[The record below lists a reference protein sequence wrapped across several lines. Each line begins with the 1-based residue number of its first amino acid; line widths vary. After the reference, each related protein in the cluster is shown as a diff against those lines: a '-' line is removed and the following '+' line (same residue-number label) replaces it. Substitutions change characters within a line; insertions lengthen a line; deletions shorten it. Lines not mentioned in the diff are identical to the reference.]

1 VTLSTGQVIRFA
13 FSKRIDRRPK
23 PILKAIPMRNESWS
37 LRWPLIISA
46 WSWLVVMQWLSG
58 NAVSQDQHWI
68 RIAII
73 VMLGGATL
81 IALVKRFR
89 GTAV

>member
-1 VTLSTGQVIRFA
+1 
-13 FSKRIDRRPK
+13 
-23 PILKAIPMRNESWS
+23 
-37 LRWPLIISA
+37 
-46 WSWLVVMQWLSG
+46 MQWLSG